1 LSKSLEEFD
10 KTWVAFEQFYVLE
23 LMLIEAD
30 ARKLI
35 TDGIDV
41 EKELKDQEQREKLKG
56 RIVLD
61 SIGYNK
67 CRGKLV
73 KIVGQINS
81 VANPEG
87 TGRDDLGIDI
97 LVASE
102 NVTRKVSA
110 T

>member
-1 LSKSLEEFD
+1 
-10 KTWVAFEQFYVLE
+10 
-23 LMLIEAD
+23 M
-30 ARKLI
+30 
-35 TDGIDV
+35 
-41 EKELKDQEQREKLKG
+41 
-56 RIVLD
+56 D